1 MAFVQIQLVFL
12 QNIVLGMLQLYDLFQ
27 FNYLLFLSIIYV
39 PFENWLFSHLNREKW
54 KLGVEDSVIRNKIII

>member
-39 PFENWLFSHLNREKW
+39 PFENWLFSHLNREK
-54 KLGVEDSVIRNKIII
+54 